1 MRLFIAINFD
11 EETRQKFVAVQQK
24 LEEVGKGNFIRPEN
38 LHLTLVFLGEV
49 STTRVERVRKAM
61 DRISFSPLELV
72 FDHVGQFK
80 RRGGDIWWIGLE
92 ANKDLIFLQRDL
104 VQQLERE
111 GFLLNKGR
119 FTPHITLARKVVP
132 IDSFEAG
139 ELLKD
144 SIRTTICTVS
154 LMLSERIAGKLVY
167 TEQYAISAKRLE
179 S

>member
-1 MRLFIAINFD
+1 
-11 EETRQKFVAVQQK
+11 
-24 LEEVGKGNFIRPEN
+24 
-38 LHLTLVFLGEV
+38 
-49 STTRVERVRKAM
+49 M

-80 RRGGDIWWIGLE
+80 RRGWDIWWIGLE